1 METEVVNDV
10 VSSGNGLMIA
20 MISIAVLA
28 VLIFVIM
35 ASIRRVVPT
44 NMVHIVQSSKSTT
57 PYGRGKEAGNTY
69 YAFPTWLPKFGIEVI
84 ELPESIF
91 KIDLSAYE
99 AYDSVRLPFVVDVT
113 AFFRVDNAEIAAQR
127 VSNFDELRNQLHNTL
142 QGAVRRILATNTLE
156 NIMEAR
162 ASLGQQFT
170 EEVNHQVSEWGVT
183 TVKTIEFMDLRDTRD
198 STVIENIMDKEK
210 ARIDKESRIAVAE
223 NGRDAANAET
233 DALRDVNLR
242 KQEAEQQVG
251 IRTAEKDKAV
261 GISKEQALQDIK
273 AQAKITAER
282 DMAVVQVKEVQSA
295 TISKEVAIVQA
306 EQAQREAEIKAE
318 ADRKVMVIGAEASKS
333 ATVTTAQGNKT
344 AAELNADAIR
354 AEGLAKGDA
363 EKAILMAPIDTQ
375 IKLAAEIG
383 SNAGYQQ
390 YLVTVKQVEAGQAVG
405 IAMAAAIKEADL
417 KIISSGSPD
426 GNVAKGVAGL
436 ADMFT
441 PNGGNKIGGMLAAL
455 AQTDEGKSL
464 LSSVTNRLSGKGT
477 TE

>member
-1 METEVVNDV
+1 MEEITVVASPITSYTWIWV
-10 VSSGNGLMIA
+10 TLAI
-20 MISIAVLA
+20 LA
-28 VLIFVIM
+28 VVVFILM
-35 ASIRRVVPT
+35 AAIRRVVPT

-57 PYGRGKEAGNTY
+57 PYGRGKAAGNTY
-69 YAFPTWLPKFGIEVI
+69 YSFPSWLPKFGIEVI

-113 AFFRVDNAEIAAQR
+113 AFFRVESAEIAAQR
-127 VSNFDELRNQLHNTL
+127 VSNFDELRAQLHNTL

-183 TVKTIEFMDLRDTRD
+183 TVKTIEFMDLRDTNN
-198 STVIENIMDKEK
+198 STVIENIMEKEK
-210 ARIDKESRIAVAE
+210 ARIDKESRIAVAV

-233 DALRDVNLR
+233 DAKRDIDLRR
-242 KQEAEQQVG
+242 QEADQQVG
-251 IRTAEKDKAV
+251 IRTAEKEKAV

-273 AQAKITAER
+273 AQEKVTTER
-282 DMAVVQVKEVQSA
+282 DMAVQQVREVQTAS
-295 TISKEVAIVQA
+295 ILKEVAIVQA
-306 EQAQREAEIKAE
+306 EQAQREAEITAE
-318 ADRKVMVIGAEASKS
+318 ADRKVKVIGAEATKT
-333 ATVTTAQGNKT
+333 ATITTAQGNKT

-354 AEGLAKGDA
+354 AEGIAKGDA
-363 EKAILMAPIDTQ
+363 EKAILMAPVDTQ
-375 IKLAAEIG
+375 IQLAKEIG
-383 SNAGYQQ
+383 ANTGYQQ
-390 YLVTVKQVEAGQAVG
+390 YLVTIKQVEAGQVVG
-405 IAMAAAIKEADL
+405 IAMADAIKQADL

-441 PNGGNKIGGMLAAL
+441 PVGGNKLGGMLAAL
-455 AQTDEGKSL
+455 SQTDEGKAL
-464 LSSVTNRLSGKGT
+464 LGAVTTRLSGDKPSA
-477 TE
+477 E